1 MTSTSWPM
9 DQQILLNQTAG
20 EVIQDIMSL
29 HELEEH
35 SGLVAN
41 LKNDCS
47 LCDSQTRP
55 ADAVVETLGD
65 KDSNARSSK

>member
-1 MTSTSWPM
+1 VTSTSWPM

-35 SGLVAN
+35 SGLVAH
-41 LKNDCS
+41 LKNDGS